1 MLLSL
6 AALALAALLPAAL
19 GQSTDCAVCVVAL
32 GLVQQLNGTYTS
44 NPDTDCKEL
53 GFCNGSCVF
62 WSPWPANSAPFP
74 SDGGAPDSRRAL
86 LAQGAAAAAAA
97 PSGFTREAAL
107 AFVRHAAA
115 HLPPRS
121 TFYDTLALLW
131 RYIAGRAAAAVGN
144 ATHPCSDALNP
155 VCDLERPFE
164 LHLPMVDWDSDNFAG
179 DPQAGDFLNQHF
191 RGRSWRGRD
200 CNDSDAAVHPGALD
214 AGGDID
220 QNCNGISGADPATGT
235 PYEAEFCSGDYAPM
249 GLAIVGDSAAA
260 HFHIPPQYLNA
271 PTWNLSGLLE
281 MAANEADWPQC
292 SWATGYRNEST
303 QCPRMGALQTPP
315 ASFYQRWVDLNRC
328 NHGDLQNIGVNGAR
342 TGSMAPPNGVINALS
357 RNKATDAPLLVIYAL
372 IGNDVCS
379 SGHDWTTVAEF
390 QANVLKSLDYLE
402 ATLPVG
408 SHVAFLGL
416 ADGRVLYDTTHT
428 HIHPVGMPYPAVYEF
443 LSCNDCNP
451 CWGWLNTNETWRNAT
466 SAQAADLTAVYD
478 TIIAANAT
486 RYKSFDV
493 SLVVGLRGFEPAHA
507 RKPPGTHL
515 HNLWDHLI
523 PSLTRSSRRCITCRW
538 TGRPLSVTTLREAA
552 RLLIS

>member
-1 MLLSL
+1 
-6 AALALAALLPAAL
+6 
-19 GQSTDCAVCVVAL
+19 
-32 GLVQQLNGTYTS
+32 
-44 NPDTDCKEL
+44 
-53 GFCNGSCVF
+53 
-62 WSPWPANSAPFP
+62 
-74 SDGGAPDSRRAL
+74 
-86 LAQGAAAAAAA
+86 
-97 PSGFTREAAL
+97 
-107 AFVRHAAA
+107 
-115 HLPPRS
+115 
-121 TFYDTLALLW
+121 
-131 RYIAGRAAAAVGN
+131 
-144 ATHPCSDALNP
+144 
-155 VCDLERPFE
+155 
-164 LHLPMVDWDSDNFAG
+164 
-179 DPQAGDFLNQHF
+179 LNQHF
-191 RGRSWRGRD
+191 RGRSWRGKD
-200 CNDSDAAVHPGALD
+200 CNDSDASVHPGALD
-214 AGGDID
+214 AGGAID
-220 QNCNGISGADPATGT
+220 QNCNGISGTDPATGT
-235 PYEAEFCSGDYAPM
+235 PYETEFCSGDYAPM

-303 QCPRMGALQTPP
+303 QCPRMGALPAPP
-315 ASFYQRWVDLNRC
+315 ASFYQRWVGLNRC

-443 LSCNDCNP
+443 LSCNNCNP

-493 SLVVGLRGFEPAHA
+493 RVPSPAGAPPPHTRHTPHA
-507 RKPPGTHL
+507 RSPPPH
-515 HNLWDHLI
+515 
-523 PSLTRSSRRCITCRW
+523 PRRCTTCAW
-538 TGRPLSVTTLREAA
+538 TGRPSSQTTWRAA
-552 RLLIS
+552 AMRL